1 MSMFL
6 SLSLTSASTSA
17 QLFSSDETQSKL
29 CQSLQI
35 SEAPG
40 LVLHP
45 RRSARIISC
54 PFPRPG
60 KRVRLHFHRE
70 TQPFARMPRN
80 RRCNIQIF
88 HHRQDL
94 VITLSHAA
102 SGEIPDMRVTP
113 QGIFCGSPEL
123 FSKRNGGIMNHE
135 PKSCPK
141 FTPFEKMRWLWD
153 VFPAFLFSR
162 ALPWSIFPCIYMA
175 PRLKHFQINTL
186 LLIQAWR

>member
-70 TQPFARMPRN
+70 SQHFARMPRN

-113 QGIFCGSPEL
+113 QKEMEESWIMSQNLVQNLHPLKKCGGFEMFFQHFFFKSFALVHLSLHLHGPSSQT
-123 FSKRNGGIMNHE
+123 FSN
-135 PKSCPK
+135 
-141 FTPFEKMRWLWD
+141 
-153 VFPAFLFSR
+153 
-162 ALPWSIFPCIYMA
+162 
-175 PRLKHFQINTL
+175 
-186 LLIQAWR
+186 